1 MFIYVTTSAYGITSL
16 LCITVLLYIVVW
28 LVSLPHGCQRCFLKW
43 NNFWNYLHV
52 AAIWHF
58 SETIYMS
65 QPYGFVHPQHPNQVC
80 KLRKS
85 LYGLKQAPQA
95 WFQALQK
102 FLLGYNFQ
110 NAKSDTSLFIY
121 VKANTFAYFLVYVDD
136 IPLTWNDHI
145 FLSLFQHSLFNKF
158 SLKSLGTP
166 SLFFWV

>member
-1 MFIYVTTSAYGITSL
+1 
-16 LCITVLLYIVVW
+16 
-28 LVSLPHGCQRCFLKW
+28 
-43 NNFWNYLHV
+43 
-52 AAIWHF
+52 
-58 SETIYMS
+58 MS

-136 IPLTWNDHI
+136 IPLT
-145 FLSLFQHSLFNKF
+145 
-158 SLKSLGTP
+158 
-166 SLFFWV
+166 